1 VFNGGLDRSIDGVR
15 DYGWRPVGT
24 EQHKKHFAVAHAGFK

>member
-15 DYGWRPVGT
+15 DYGWRPLGT
-24 EQHKKHFAVAHAGFK
+24 EEHKSILPSHMPDFK